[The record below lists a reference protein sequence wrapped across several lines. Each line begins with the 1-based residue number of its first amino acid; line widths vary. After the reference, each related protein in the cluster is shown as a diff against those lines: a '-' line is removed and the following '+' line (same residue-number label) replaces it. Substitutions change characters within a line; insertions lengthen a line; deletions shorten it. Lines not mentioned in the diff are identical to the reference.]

1 MLAICIPIYNQDVT
15 RLIAELE
22 KQIKG
27 VNHPIEIVL
36 IDDASQANYKSLNEP
51 LSNRHT
57 YIELKENIGRSRIR
71 NLFLKY
77 TSATYLLFL
86 DCDALIHQPDFLKE
100 YFQSIENK
108 KLVVC
113 GGRVN
118 QKEPP
123 NRSHYLN
130 WKYSTLRESVSVEK
144 RLQKPNLSFMTNNFL
159 IERKTF
165 ETVLFDER
173 LINYGHED
181 TLFGFELMKRGISIA
196 HIDNPIFNG
205 DIEDNTTYL
214 FKTELG
220 LKNLSTICKSIDNDP
235 QFISS
240 VRLLEYYFT
249 IQNSFTLLVIR
260 NIYRIGKPIIR
271 KRLESGYGSLKLFD
285 FYKLGYFDELFRKK
299 NED

>member
-1 MLAICIPIYNQDVT
+1 
-15 RLIAELE
+15 
-22 KQIKG
+22 
-27 VNHPIEIVL
+27 
-36 IDDASQANYKSLNEP
+36 
-51 LSNRHT
+51 
-57 YIELKENIGRSRIR
+57 
-71 NLFLKY
+71 
-77 TSATYLLFL
+77 
-86 DCDALIHQPDFLKE
+86 
-100 YFQSIENK
+100 
-108 KLVVC
+108 
-113 GGRVN
+113 
-118 QKEPP
+118 
-123 NRSHYLN
+123 
-130 WKYSTLRESVSVEK
+130 
-144 RLQKPNLSFMTNNFL
+144 
-159 IERKTF
+159 
-165 ETVLFDER
+165 
-173 LINYGHED
+173 
-181 TLFGFELMKRGISIA
+181 MKRGISIA